1 MAKHAGLWL
10 SSCLIIVVACLQL
23 AGCTNAP
30 ASFNSVILKVSSSK
44 VGPNTAVTITATVP
58 ADKTNS
64 GVTWVFTPGT
74 GAPANPGTFNSTL
87 TSATFTSP
95 ASVPTQ
101 FTVSIQATS
110 VAIPTDTRTVTI
122 TITTPTALTITTT
135 SLPNGS
141 VGRAYSAQLAASG
154 GVTPYTW
161 ALSSTSSALPAGL
174 SLAATGAVSGSPTQT
189 GSVTINVQVT
199 DSETPPV
206 VVTGNVTINITNLLS
221 GNYAFEFSG
230 FNASGN
236 VVVAGSFVS
245 DGVSKI
251 SGGIED
257 VNSLGAAPA
266 HTSFTGTYT
275 LQANNQG
282 QLVFSSLPGSP
293 TYDFAIDATG
303 VHGRMIE
310 SDTTGVRGSGE
321 LAQQSTSTCGSQTLS
336 GPGPVGADFVI
347 GVTGAEGNF
356 AGTTPGP
363 FAMAG
368 RFTAEVPSSS
378 TTSGNIDNGQ
388 VDITAPGGQ
397 VIAETMLSGTFQ
409 TTSQP
414 GVCTMTVS
422 QTLAN
427 MTFHVY
433 PIASANSLVTQA
445 YVIETDTLSATTPFL
460 SVGKLIHQTGY
471 PFGNPLSSFTATSVG
486 ALAGPAVPTGG
497 TSYLP
502 FASVIEVQANNGGN
516 AFTMPLQY
524 NFAGSVND
532 FLGSNAITASFNNTN
547 QYGRV
552 DTDLVTPPVS
562 PVFYIIDTNEAF
574 CILDN
579 PNTAVIGVL
588 EPQSMGTGTSFT
600 ASTIAGNFIEGT
612 SAPSLGPV
620 QDFVGVTTLTNT
632 STTAGTVAGALNL
645 SLAGGNSSGNVTGT
659 YALTSSGQTDGSGT
673 LNLTQAPPPP
683 DFAGGFFIVSPTK
696 AVIITTTAG
705 DVNPTVTI
713 LGEQT
718 DDFGVN

>member
-10 SSCLIIVVACLQL
+10 SSCLIIVVACFQL
-23 AGCTNAP
+23 AGCTNPP
-30 ASFNSVILKVSSSK
+30 ANFNTVILNVSSSK
-44 VGPNTAVTITATVP
+44 VGPNTVVTITATVP
-58 ADKTNS
+58 ADKTNA
-64 GVTWVFTPGT
+64 GVTWIFTPGA
-74 GAPANPGTFNSTL
+74 GAPANPGTFTATL
-87 TSATFTSP
+87 TSATYTSP
-95 ASVPTQ
+95 ASVTTQ

-110 VAIPTDTRTVTI
+110 IAIPTDTRTVTI
-122 TITTPTALTITTT
+122 TITPPAALTIKTTA
-135 SLPNGS
+135 LPNGT
-141 VGRAYSAQLAASG
+141 VGQAYSAQLAATG

-161 ALSSTSSALPAGL
+161 ALSNTSGPLPTGL
-174 SLAATGAVSGSPTQT
+174 SLAATGVVSGTPTQT
-189 GSVTINVQVT
+189 GSFTINAQVT

-206 VVTGNVTINITNLLS
+206 VVTGNVTISIVNLLS

-245 DGVSKI
+245 DGISKI
-251 SGGIED
+251 SGGVED

-266 HTSFTGTYT
+266 HNSFTGTYT

-321 LAQQSTSTCGSQTLS
+321 LAQQSTTTCGSQTLS
-336 GPGPVGADFVI
+336 GPGPLGADFVI

-368 RFTAEVPSSS
+368 RFTAEVPASS
-378 TTSGNIDNGQ
+378 TTPGNIDNGE
-388 VDITAPGGQ
+388 VDITAPGDQ
-397 VIAETMLSGTFQ
+397 IITEATLSGTFQ

-414 GVCTMTVS
+414 GVCTMSVS

-427 MTFHVY
+427 MTFNVY
-433 PIASANSLVTQA
+433 PIASANSLVSQA
-445 YVIETDTLSATTPFL
+445 YVVETDTVSASTPFL

-471 PFGNPLSSFTATSVG
+471 PFGDPLSSFTATSVG
-486 ALAGPAVPTGG
+486 ALVGPAVPTGG
-497 TSYLP
+497 TSYVP
-502 FASVIEVQANNGGN
+502 FASVIELQANNGGN
-516 AFTMPLQY
+516 AFTMLLQS
-524 NFAGSVND
+524 NFGGSVTD
-532 FLGSNAITASFNNTN
+532 FLGSNAIAASFNNTD
-547 QYGRV
+547 QFGRV
-552 DTDLVTPPVS
+552 DTDLAAPIS
-562 PVFYIIDTNEAF
+562 PVFYIINTNEAM

-579 PNTAVIGVL
+579 QNSAVIGVL

-600 ASTIAGNFIEGT
+600 ASTIAGTFVMGT
-612 SAPSLGPV
+612 SAPPLAPV
-620 QDFVGVTTLTNT
+620 QNFVGVTTLTNT

-645 SLAGGNSSGNVTGT
+645 SLVGGNSSGNVTGT
-659 YALTSSGQTDGSGT
+659 YALTSTGQTDGSGT
-673 LNLTQAPPPP
+673 LNFTQTPPPP
-683 DFAGGFFIVSPTK
+683 DFAAGFFIVSPTK
-696 AVIITTTAG
+696 AVMITTTAG

-713 LGEQT
+713 VGEQT

>member
-10 SSCLIIVVACLQL
+10 SSCLIIIVACLQL

-30 ASFNSVILKVSSSK
+30 ANFNSVILNVSSSK
-44 VGPNTAVTITATVP
+44 VGPNTVVTITATVP
-58 ADKTNS
+58 ADKTDA
-64 GVTWVFTPGT
+64 GVTWIFTPGT
-74 GAPANPGTFNSTL
+74 GAPANPGTFASTL

-95 ASVPTQ
+95 GSVPAQ

-110 VAIPTDTRTVTI
+110 IAIPTDTRTVTI
-122 TITTPTALTITTT
+122 TITPPAALTITTT

-141 VGRAYSAQLAASG
+141 VGQAYSAQLAASG

-174 SLAATGAVSGSPTQT
+174 SLASTGVVSGTPTQT
-189 GSVTINVQVT
+189 GSVTINAQVT

-206 VVTGNVTINITNLLS
+206 VVTGNVTISIVNLLS

-257 VNSLGAAPA
+257 FNSMGAAPT
-266 HTSFTGTYT
+266 HTTFTGTYT
-275 LQANNQG
+275 LGANNLG

-293 TYDFAIDATG
+293 TYDFALDATG
-303 VHGRMIE
+303 VHGRIIE
-310 SDTTGVRGSGE
+310 SDSTGVRGSGE
-321 LAQQSTSTCGSQTLS
+321 FAQQSTSTCGSQTLS
-336 GPGPVGADFVI
+336 GPGPLGADFVI

-368 RFTAEVPSSS
+368 RFTAEVPTSS
-378 TTSGNIDNGQ
+378 TTPGNIDNGEA
-388 VDITAPGGQ
+388 DMTAPGDQ
-397 VIAETMLSGTFQ
+397 IITEATLSGTFQ

-414 GVCTMTVS
+414 GVCTMSIS

-427 MTFHVY
+427 MTFDVY
-433 PIASANSLVTQA
+433 PIASANSLVSQA
-445 YVIETDTLSATTPFL
+445 YVVETDTVSATTPFL
-460 SVGKLIHQTGY
+460 SVGKMIHQTGY

-497 TSYLP
+497 TSYEP
-502 FASVIEVQANNGGN
+502 FASVIELQANNGGN
-516 AFTMPLQY
+516 AFTMPLQF
-524 NFAGSVND
+524 NFGGSVND
-532 FLGSNAITASFNNTN
+532 FLGSNAIAASFNNTD
-547 QYGRV
+547 QFGRV
-552 DTDLVTPPVS
+552 DTDLAAPIS
-562 PVFYIIDTNEAF
+562 PVFFIINTNEAL
-574 CILDN
+574 CILDDQDA
-579 PNTAVIGVL
+579 AVIGVL

-612 SAPSLGPV
+612 SAPPLAPV

-632 STTAGTVAGALNL
+632 STTAGTVAGAEDL
-645 SLAGGNSSGNVTGT
+645 SLVGANSSGNVTGT
-659 YALTSSGQTDGSGT
+659 YALTSTGQTDGSGT
-673 LNLTQAPPPP
+673 FNLTQAPPPP
-683 DFAGGFFIVSPTK
+683 DFGGAFFIVSPTK
-696 AVIITTTAG
+696 AVMITTTAG
-705 DVNPTVTI
+705 DANPTVTI